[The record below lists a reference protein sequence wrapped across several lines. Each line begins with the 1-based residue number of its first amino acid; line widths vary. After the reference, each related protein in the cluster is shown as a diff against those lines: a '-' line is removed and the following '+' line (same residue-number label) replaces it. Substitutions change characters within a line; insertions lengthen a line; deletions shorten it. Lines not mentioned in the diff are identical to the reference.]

1 MNISKINVLNGT
13 KSIQSNSC
21 NQNYKK
27 FDMTASDSVSFSA
40 SKSPKQTEKTS
51 FIDKLVSVFIVPK
64 TEKNDTP
71 KVNEV
76 WLSDDGVTPDD
87 ANSELANSLRAITYV
102 TEAPTGQEYNA
113 KMYGETAIKTI
124 VKYSKEDQL
133 LADKLTQM
141 FKYSAFSET
150 PEKLEYLVQ
159 KQKMQ
164 PEQVQKYAQYC
175 RGADDYDYLLKS
187 ADLDEAMTDVLVQEK
202 TKDGVRKYSPIEV
215 AIIIDKL
222 SQYGSDLITKY
233 ATEPRIALVKD
244 DVFALCDKDAE
255 YSEQIEEIID
265 FADKNDLSK
274 QVRLAY
280 VSNILPF
287 YLDDNQTTKGLML
300 SGIFDKQRLKEF
312 SPAYKQAPEQMQV
325 VLAKQSESKFDKLQN
340 YEVPEFAL
348 KIQSY
353 EQTIKDLTGSDYKDL
368 SLSQL
373 KKIVALI
380 ENGKSELESIIPE

>member
-1 MNISKINVLNGT
+1 
-13 KSIQSNSC
+13 
-21 NQNYKK
+21 
-27 FDMTASDSVSFSA
+27 MTASDSVSFSA